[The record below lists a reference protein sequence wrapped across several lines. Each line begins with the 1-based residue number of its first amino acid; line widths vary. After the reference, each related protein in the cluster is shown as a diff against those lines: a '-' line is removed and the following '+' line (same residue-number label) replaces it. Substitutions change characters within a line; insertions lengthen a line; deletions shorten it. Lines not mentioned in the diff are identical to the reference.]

1 MVYAY
6 VMQHDF
12 FPADSS
18 NHIHRME
25 EKNIFPHGGLY
36 PLFPCRTGGYG
47 IVLPLFYID
56 SSLYLAELVD
66 RVVTTF
72 RPYRC
77 YFVCSKKVR
86 KGCILLSFY

>member
-12 FPADSS
+12 FLLIAAITFIEWKKKHISDWWIVSS
-18 NHIHRME
+18 
-25 EKNIFPHGGLY
+25 
-36 PLFPCRTGGYG
+36 FPCRTGGYG

-56 SSLYLAELVD
+56 SSLHLAELVD